1 MPQKKRSGGR
11 VRSDIPYKD
20 RLLMNKF
27 TNVAQHRDH
36 AALTAMKIATV
47 ALNDTEGMGYL
58 RLARFAKRQQALTE
72 EYYTDPEYMEAKL
85 NQRLEQLG
93 FKIVDG
99 RLFGA
104 VDDHGNTVPT
114 KLLEEQNGRS
124 DLKEKA
130 AE

>member
-1 MPQKKRSGGR
+1 MAQKKKSGGR
-11 VRSDIPYKD
+11 VRFDIPYKD
-20 RLLMNKF
+20 RLLMNRF
-27 TNVAQHRDH
+27 TTVAQHRDH
-36 AALTAMKIATV
+36 AALTAMKIATI

-104 VDDHGNTVPT
+104 VDADGNTVPT
-114 KLLEEQNGRS
+114 KMLEEA
-124 DLKEKA
+124 K
-130 AE
+130 

>member
-1 MPQKKRSGGR
+1 MPQKKKSGGR

-58 RLARFAKRQQALTE
+58 RLARFAKRQQVLTE
-72 EYYTDPEYMEAKL
+72 EYYTDPDYMEAKL

-93 FKIVDG
+93 FKVVDG

-104 VDDHGNTVPT
+104 VDEQGNTVPT
-114 KLLEEQNGRS
+114 KMLEG
-124 DLKEKA
+124 
-130 AE
+130 